1 MKVNVY
7 DLLDIYEKEIDA
19 YALNEM
25 IPSNIWNTIKE
36 NKNSITKLCIENNIP
51 LCFVY
56 SRMAYEGL
64 ISYNSKEYNEH
75 KERI

>member
-1 MKVNVY
+1 
-7 DLLDIYEKEIDA
+7 
-19 YALNEM
+19 M

-36 NKNSITKLCIENNIP
+36 NKNNITKLCIENNIP